1 MRPIL
6 RGATGNIG
14 SWKAKAGSRP
24 CITHFLSLKPV
35 ERAIRAPFTSFC
47 LPNAIAGGITVLEEV
62 FFGGA
67 PSCAKTNEGDLHL
80 WLPLSKLP
88 LESPPILDEY
98 PFLSTT
104 FSVLCNSLQPIF
116 VSYGTVVIVCL
127 QGIAVGHTAGKVVET
142 LKLLFRYIVQKDLTT
157 MSMLDTI
164 NPNAESIS
172 KTQARAVNVA
182 AGVGLLNVLKSNLG
196 PRGTLKLLVG
206 GAGQLKLTKDGMV
219 LLKEMQIQ
227 HPTACL
233 IARTATAQDDVTGDG
248 TTSTVLLCGE
258 LMRQADRHVSEGLHP
273 RMLVEGLE
281 IARDEA
287 LKFLQSTLKQEFDD
301 MHTNRDLLQSIAMT
315 SLGTKVSEF

>member
-1 MRPIL
+1 M
-6 RGATGNIG
+6 
-14 SWKAKAGSRP
+14 
-24 CITHFLSLKPV
+24 
-35 ERAIRAPFTSFC
+35 
-47 LPNAIAGGITVLEEV
+47 
-62 FFGGA
+62 
-67 PSCAKTNEGDLHL
+67 
-80 WLPLSKLP
+80 
-88 LESPPILDEY
+88 
-98 PFLSTT
+98 
-104 FSVLCNSLQPIF
+104 
-116 VSYGTVVIVCL
+116 
-127 QGIAVGHTAGKVVET
+127 
-142 LKLLFRYIVQKDLTT
+142 QKDLTT